1 MAGVTQVMAVSLGVI
16 SNISYH
22 ILCFRPLYLDHGVR
36 TSVT

>member
-16 SNISYH
+16 SNISYQFYALDPH
-22 ILCFRPLYLDHGVR
+22 LDHGVR

>member
-16 SNISYH
+16 SNISY
-22 ILCFRPLYLDHGVR
+22 LCFRPHLDHGIR